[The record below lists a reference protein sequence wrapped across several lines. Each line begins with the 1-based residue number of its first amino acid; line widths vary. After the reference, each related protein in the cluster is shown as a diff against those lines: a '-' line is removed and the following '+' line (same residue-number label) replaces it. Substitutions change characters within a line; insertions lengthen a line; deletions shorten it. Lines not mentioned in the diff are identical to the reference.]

1 MPPTHAPDGRI
12 ASLDLIRGIAI
23 LGILAVNIAG
33 FAGPMDATVSP
44 TWNGAPSPADEA
56 SFLATFIV
64 FEGKMRGLLSL
75 LFGASMLLLVESTE
89 ARGRSGDIAQLKR
102 LIWLAVIGYLHFIVL
117 WWGDILFAY
126 AFAGFFA
133 LLLRH
138 LPVKV
143 MLPLALFA
151 FAVWHGGGMTG
162 SANAVLAD
170 LRYEAGASPPAGAS
184 RIEQERKALQVNAEE
199 ELRRERSGWSELAAY
214 KLTEQARFPIVGAL
228 IGLGETLPMML
239 IGMVLYRSGF
249 FTGGWSRRRSM
260 LLSGGALAIGLAGTF
275 ALAAMAR
282 ASGYA
287 PATMSAIIV
296 YWAAVP
302 HLAMTIGYAALLT
315 AAARRLSGGGLTRRI
330 EAVGR
335 MALSNYLGCS
345 LVFTTLFYGWGMGLI
360 GQVPARWY
368 FAFVLAGWIA
378 MLTLS
383 PWWQA
388 RFGQGPVE
396 RIWRRL
402 SGLAIASHSQ

>member
-1 MPPTHAPDGRI
+1 MASAGSSGGRI
-12 ASLDLIRGIAI
+12 AALDLIRGVAI
-23 LGILAVNIAG
+23 LGILAVNVAG
-33 FAGPMDATVSP
+33 FAGPMEATISP
-44 TWNGAPSPADEA
+44 AWNGSLSPADEA
-56 SFLATFIV
+56 SFLATFIL

-75 LFGASMLLLVESTE
+75 LFGASMVLLIESAE
-89 ARGRSGDIAQLKR
+89 ARGKSGDGLQLRR
-102 LIWLAVIGYLHFIVL
+102 LIWLAVIGYLHFLVL

-138 LPVKV
+138 LPVKL
-143 MLPLALFA
+143 MLPLALFT
-151 FAVWHGGGMTG
+151 FAIWHGGGMAG

-170 LRYEAGASPPAGAS
+170 LRYEAGASPPAEAS
-184 RIEQERKALQVNAEE
+184 RIEQERKAWQVTADA
-199 ELRRERSGWSELAAY
+199 ELRRESSGWSELAAH
-214 KLTEQARFPIVGAL
+214 KLTEQPRFPIVGAL
-228 IGLGETLPMML
+228 IGIAETLPMML

-249 FTGGWSRRRSM
+249 FTGGWPRRRSV
-260 LLSGGALAIGLAGTF
+260 LLAGGTLIFGLAGTV

-282 ASGYA
+282 ASSYA

-302 HLAMTIGYAALLT
+302 HLAMTIGYAALLV
-315 AAARRLSGGGLTRRI
+315 AAARRSSGGRLTRRI

-345 LVFTTLFYGWGMGLI
+345 LVFTALFYGWGMGLI
-360 GQVPARWY
+360 GQIPTRWH

-378 MLTLS
+378 MLTLN

-396 RIWRRL
+396 RIWRSL
-402 SGLAIASHSQ
+402 SGLAIASRSQ

>member
-1 MPPTHAPDGRI
+1 MGAPNGRI
-12 ASLDLIRGIAI
+12 VSLDLIRGIAI

-44 TWNGAPSPADEA
+44 AWNGAPTPADEA

-75 LFGASMLLLVESTE
+75 LFGASIVLLVESTE

-117 WWGDILFAY
+117 WWGDILFTY

-143 MLPLALFA
+143 MLPLALFT
-151 FAVWHGGGMTG
+151 FAVWHGGGMAG

-170 LRYEAGASPPAGAS
+170 LRYAAGASPPAEAS
-184 RIEQERKALQVNAEE
+184 RIEQERKALQVSAEA
-199 ELRRERSGWSELAAY
+199 ELRREGGAWSELATY

-249 FTGGWSRRRSM
+249 FTGGWPRRRSM
-260 LLSGGALAIGLAGTF
+260 LLSGGTLVFGLAGTLV
-275 ALAAMAR
+275 LAAMAG

-315 AAARRLSGGGLTRRI
+315 AAARRLSGGRLTRRI

-335 MALSNYLGCS
+335 MALSNYLGCT
-345 LVFTTLFYGWGMGLI
+345 LVFTTLFYGWGIGLI
-360 GQVPARWY
+360 GQVPARWH

-396 RIWRRL
+396 RIWRKMARI
-402 SGLAIASHSQ
+402 GN

>member
-1 MPPTHAPDGRI
+1 MGAPNGRI
-12 ASLDLIRGIAI
+12 VSLDLIRGIAI

-44 TWNGAPSPADEA
+44 AWNGAPTPADEA

-75 LFGASMLLLVESTE
+75 LFGASIVLLVESTE

-143 MLPLALFA
+143 MLPLALFT
-151 FAVWHGGGMTG
+151 FAVWHGGGMAG

-170 LRYEAGASPPAGAS
+170 LRYAAGASPPAEAS
-184 RIEQERKALQVNAEE
+184 RIEQERKAVQISADT
-199 ELRRERSGWSELAAY
+199 ELRRERGGWGELASY

-228 IGLGETLPMML
+228 IGIGETLPMML

-249 FTGGWSRRRSM
+249 FTGGWPRRRSM
-260 LLSGGALAIGLAGTF
+260 LLAGGTLMFGLAGTF
-275 ALAAMAR
+275 ALAAMAK

-315 AAARRLSGGGLTRRI
+315 ATARRLSGGRLTRRI

-368 FAFVLAGWIA
+368 FAFVPAGWIA

-402 SGLAIASHSQ
+402 SGLATASHSQ